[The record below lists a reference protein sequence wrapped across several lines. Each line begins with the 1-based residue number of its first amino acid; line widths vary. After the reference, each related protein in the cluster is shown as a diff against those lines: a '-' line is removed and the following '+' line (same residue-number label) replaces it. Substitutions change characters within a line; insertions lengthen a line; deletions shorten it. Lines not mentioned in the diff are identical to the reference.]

1 MFGAN
6 SGLLIAVI
14 ACVLAIV
21 AGVVLLGLPGAV
33 VYAASKPVI
42 RLVLGSVMSDSEL
55 GDRAWPLAI
64 VVSLLW
70 PFGIVAGYLVAFRLG
85 ANLPKV
91 GQIVL
96 QLTTIYVWSAV
107 VSLALY
113 AVARND

>member
-14 ACVLAIV
+14 ARVLAIV

-70 PFGIVAGYLVAFRLG
+70 PFGIVGYLVAFRLG

-113 AVARND
+113 AVARDD